1 MVSPMP
7 RSCRQRLLYQNKPC
21 RHGRSWEFPIERSF
35 LFRDWPSANMLGYRE
50 GGKVKTRTLANL
62 SKLPEE
68 AIAFL
73 RQVLKG
79 KQMVSA
85 DEAFEI
91 VEDGS
96 RAHGHAEA
104 VLIAMRR
111 LGFSA
116 LINSRPSRQ
125 RDLVVAMV
133 AARILK
139 PQSKLATT
147 RWWSSTTLTEML
159 SVGQT
164 DEDELY
170 EAMDWLLEHQAHK
183 GDNFTSEPVT
193 VSVNHRSEPG
203 VTICN
208 IPLTLK
214 NPKLWWT
221 CWELGEQNLYQVDV
235 VVRDGSGFQDKE
247 QESFAIR
254 KLEMAMNPGWTEQ
267 EVEYPWT
274 VMLNGKRHYMRSA
287 CWGGP
292 PDMFTGRAT
301 EGMYREYIRLA
312 KEANINNLRIFC
324 WHPPEIPLFYR
335 LCDEAGI
342 TVWQDFSLS
351 HYLYPKNRETEQKIF
366 DECIDVVKQFR
377 NNPSVIIL
385 SGGEE
390 ILYVKSDDDSDYYLQ
405 LITELGR
412 AVPLDSLGPDLS
424 AELAERAESIQAS
437 GVDSCART
445 ALWRRLHDVGRLLQ
459 QTEIRV
465 CPGIGDHIVPQ
476 RGEHQEV
483 HSGG

>member
-1 MVSPMP
+1 
-7 RSCRQRLLYQNKPC
+7 
-21 RHGRSWEFPIERSF
+21 
-35 LFRDWPSANMLGYRE
+35 MLGYRE